1 MKPSRS
7 ELSQFAPWELET
19 RDKEKPERKGIPP
32 SNQRLRLHTKP
43 KAKDHTHLEM
53 YVLARE
59 KERLE
64 KYGTT
69 LGRRVKSIAATWKE
83 VKSTMYKLQ
92 NSSAA
97 ISKEGVEELLEK
109 ENARKQADKNA
120 AKGKVQKMNWRY

>member
-1 MKPSRS
+1 
-7 ELSQFAPWELET
+7 
-19 RDKEKPERKGIPP
+19 
-32 SNQRLRLHTKP
+32 
-43 KAKDHTHLEM
+43 M